1 MDDSSSLGKVSS
13 STESV
18 ATVTS
23 EEFVLVQSSSASSP
37 QSSEGRPRLKMSWNG
52 SDQLEKAMEEVLDD
66 DDEEVKVE
74 KSCVE
79 QMEKHKEQESRV
91 PESQPAEAC
100 PAPSSPSVIE
110 EDSVQFNKLS
120 YLGCTW
126 VKAPRNEAEAQRA
139 MATLRAESAIP
150 IPITL
155 HVPCGPDGSV
165 RIVDQASGTEIASFP
180 IFKVLFCARGPDGSV
195 ESDCFSF
202 TESYRSSEDFQIH
215 VFSCHIKEA
224 VSRILYSFSTAFR
237 RSSQRADIRDT
248 ALSGPPDGD
257 LYTFTVSLEI
267 KEDDGKGNYKYM
279 VQTSRHTLL

>member
-1 MDDSSSLGKVSS
+1 MKQLVIACVTEKGRTRLQIVELLEYIQMVTMTISQLFCL
-13 STESV
+13 ST
-18 ATVTS
+18 
-23 EEFVLVQSSSASSP
+23 
-37 QSSEGRPRLKMSWNG
+37 
-52 SDQLEKAMEEVLDD
+52 
-66 DDEEVKVE
+66 
-74 KSCVE
+74 
-79 QMEKHKEQESRV
+79 
-91 PESQPAEAC
+91 EAC
-100 PAPSSPSVIE
+100 PALSSSTVPTE

-180 IFKVLFCARGPDGSV
+180 IYKVLFCARGREGSV

-224 VSRILYSFSTAFR
+224 WSERKPDFFTSSWILFSGFR
-237 RSSQRADIRDT
+237 NLACDRR
-248 ALSGPPDGD
+248 L
-257 LYTFTVSLEI
+257 
-267 KEDDGKGNYKYM
+267 
-279 VQTSRHTLL
+279 